1 MTSLNT
7 ETRHQYPSNTLPA
20 LSQPRRV
27 LLPALMLSSRYY
39 DERASGVQ
47 EEPARGGG
55 AEPQTHARL
64 AH

>member
-20 LSQPRRV
+20 VSVMQRV

-47 EEPARGGG
+47 EPARGGG
-55 AEPQTHARL
+55 AEPQT
-64 AH
+64 